1 MKASCKVDATGRCDA
16 VHVEALAGVPE
27 SARRWAKESMEGY
40 QFEPQRVN
48 GRAVPGEATV
58 NFRLSKR
65 DAFPEDFR
73 VPKFDRLQW
82 GR

>member
-1 MKASCKVDATGRCDA
+1 MD
-16 VHVEALAGVPE
+16 
-27 SARRWAKESMEGY
+27 GY
-40 QFEPQRVN
+40 QFDPQRVN

-65 DAFPEDFR
+65 DALPEDFR